1 MTFVTSGF
9 EHNIANMYF
18 IPTGLMISM
27 STGRSDPALTWKAF
41 LVDNLLPVTL
51 GNIFGGV
58 VFVAC
63 AYWYIH
69 SGAAR
74 DAKPL

>member
-9 EHNIANMYF
+9 EHSIANMYF
-18 IPTGLMISM
+18 IPTGLLIAQRR
-27 STGRSDPALTWKAF
+27 GNSDPALTWSAF

-51 GNIFGGV
+51 GNIVGGV

-63 AYWYIH
+63 AYWYVH
-69 SGAAR
+69 ATSPSE
-74 DAKPL
+74 K